1 MVFLTLTEE
10 LQALRVLLFSMT
22 YDKFVLASFFSFFL
36 GSCYI
41 GVRCFHDSL
50 VSFPA
55 SLSRYTLQLLKW
67 ILIKIKIFVS
77 FQFFFLLR
85 FLLVKV
91 FFFFDRC

>member
-10 LQALRVLLFSMT
+10 LQTLRVLLFSMT
-22 YDKFVLASFFSFFL
+22 YDKFVLASFFFSFFL
-36 GSCYI
+36 GSYYM

-50 VSFPA
+50 VSSPA

-77 FQFFFLLR
+77 FQI
-85 FLLVKV
+85 
-91 FFFFDRC
+91 FFFFKDFC